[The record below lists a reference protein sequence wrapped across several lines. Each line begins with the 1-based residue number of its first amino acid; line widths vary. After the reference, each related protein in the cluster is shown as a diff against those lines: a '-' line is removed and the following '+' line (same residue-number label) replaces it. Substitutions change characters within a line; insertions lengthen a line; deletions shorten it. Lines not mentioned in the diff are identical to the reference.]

1 MAAGLAAS
9 TVHLA
14 FMAFKSWAGLFPSFQ
29 PYNDLQRVLNELVGG
44 SVHPSVP
51 WLLSFANGTVALG
64 FLFARGY
71 RLIPGRGGAVKGLV
85 FGFFGWLLVGL
96 VFFPL
101 LGQGLFGF
109 GAGHGLW
116 PGLYSLAMVL
126 GYSVVLGIVYTA
138 LSPERHR

>member
-9 TVHLA
+9 AVHLA
-14 FMAFKSWAGLFPSFQ
+14 FMAFKSWAGLFPSFR
-29 PYNDLQRVLNELVGG
+29 PYDDLQHALNDWVGG

-51 WLLSFANGTVALG
+51 WLLSFANGTVVLG
-64 FLFARGY
+64 FVFARSY
-71 RLIPGRGGAVKGLV
+71 RQIPGRGGAAKGLV

-109 GAGHGLW
+109 GAGHRLW
-116 PGLYSLAMVL
+116 PGLYALAMVL
-126 GYSVVLGIVYTA
+126 GYSVVLGIVYAA